1 MPRLKRSQP
10 AISFG
15 RFTMM
20 IVIAAIAVAILALVA
35 FSPWALRGLSDIH
48 GMNWSQLS
56 NVGQAYT
63 AAATLLSSF
72 ALAGVILSLIMQN
85 QEARVS
91 REQTIRSTSRR
102 SRSDGR
108 RPRPIRVVSSSRKG
122 ATVASETR
130 ARQYRYANQWVV
142 HWQSMYEL
150 RRMNDEDLR
159 MQLSRTLFS
168 GDVGRDYWASARKA
182 FIPAGSVES
191 ADTIVLSTKN
201 MRKRSLPG
209 RQNEVLPDGSQSVP
223 SDPTRVFPSSWEVA
237 SAGIAMLGGA
247 MVLGAAIGRRTGPG
261 ADCVI
266 KLVQVDPL
274 SERLL
279 IHLITRSPGSS

>member
-1 MPRLKRSQP
+1 
-10 AISFG
+10 
-15 RFTMM
+15 M

-91 REQTIRSTSRR
+91 REQTIRSLHGDLVRMG
-102 SRSDGR
+102 DD
-108 RPRPIRVVSSSRKG
+108 PDLIRVVSSSRKG

-182 FIPAGSVES
+182 FIPAGSRRTRRYYRIIDEEYEKAVASGPPE
-191 ADTIVLSTKN
+191 
-201 MRKRSLPG
+201 R
-209 RQNEVLPDGSQSVP
+209 VLPDGSQSVP

-247 MVLGAAIGRRTGPG
+247 MVLGAAIGRRT
-261 ADCVI
+261 VRR
-266 KLVQVDPL
+266 
-274 SERLL
+274 RLR
-279 IHLITRSPGSS
+279 H